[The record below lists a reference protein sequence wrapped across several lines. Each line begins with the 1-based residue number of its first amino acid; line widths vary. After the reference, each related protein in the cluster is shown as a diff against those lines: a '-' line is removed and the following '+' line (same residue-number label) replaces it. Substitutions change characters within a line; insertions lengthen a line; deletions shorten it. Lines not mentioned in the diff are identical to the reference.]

1 MIFWYAAR
9 ATFDKLSQDVKFSW
23 DNFVEW
29 SKLSHLK
36 ELVSVD
42 FSLNEDLVK
51 PNLKNDNDWNFIV
64 LDEYYHTGFYTTADY
79 VLTNKKAQEKFNFL
93 TIVKEP
99 TEECETIQVKDFEF
113 VGYDLLDY
121 AYEISALTNCG
132 GFNETFLLNEL
143 NQYGLISE
151 FEKVYDIKK
160 RLLENNPEEHHADC
174 NVIAIWRHKTIGR
187 KQN

>member
-9 ATFDKLSQDVKFSW
+9 ATFDSLSQDGEFSW
-23 DNFVEW
+23 DEFISW
-29 SKLSHLK
+29 SKLNQLK

-51 PNLKNDNDWNFIV
+51 TNLTNEDDWNFIIV
-64 LDEYYHTGFYTTADY
+64 DEYYYTGFYTTAEY
-79 VLTNKKAQEKFNFL
+79 VLKNINKCDRFNFL
-93 TIVKEP
+93 TVVKEP
-99 TEECETIQVKDFEF
+99 NEKCEKIQMKDFEF
-113 VGYDLLDY
+113 IGYDLLDY

-132 GFNETFLLNEL
+132 GFDETFLSEELNEC
-143 NQYGLISE
+143 GLISE

-160 RLLENNPEEHHADC
+160 RLIENNPEEHHADC

-187 KQN
+187 KF